1 LQTYIL
7 IEPIGVVGHIIPWNF
22 PTSMFDTMVDH
33 AFATGCTMVLEPAE
47 QTPLSALFHA
57 HLAKQVSTQQ

>member
-1 LQTYIL
+1 
-7 IEPIGVVGHIIPWNF
+7 
-22 PTSMFDTMVDH
+22 MFDTMVDH